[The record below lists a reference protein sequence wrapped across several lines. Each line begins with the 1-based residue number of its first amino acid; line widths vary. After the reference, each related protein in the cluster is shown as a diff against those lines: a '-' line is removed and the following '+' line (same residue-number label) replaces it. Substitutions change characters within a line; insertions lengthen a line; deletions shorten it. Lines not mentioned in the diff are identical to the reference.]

1 MGMAATQ
8 ARYLSLTARQNN
20 LEYQGQQINQERSIL
35 SQQTAEL
42 YNSLIDMKVP
52 VPPSTSDYTKVVYT
66 GVSGTNTFTIGN
78 VIPENGT
85 YIVDLEYQ
93 KIGNYISEAYTVAC
107 QDIPPYISLKDVTT
121 SLPAQSYNPKYQD
134 LSAYT
139 STDPINSGD
148 ILAFELNASTK
159 SLVINGSWP
168 NLNAGYSVYQ
178 KDTMGNYREVT
189 NLSSLS
195 ETDVTAANGYYI
207 AYKVPIPVPS
217 PVKWGTSGF
226 KLDSYSGSPTLD
238 GLSESQ
244 ILNGDYY
251 IIAGNDALYIT
262 ADVLSDTSK
271 FDKVKNDDGQVIYIP
286 KSGTNIGMKSTDA
299 GASQYTNPDSTNPHY
314 RYYIA
319 GEPCMSMEY
328 ANSMHMLGSD
338 DTFNSYIDAIK
349 NTFSSEYGNL
359 TGQDLISRVS
369 NDFDVYFTQG
379 SSGQLVPHFVRA
391 NDLLTGADVNGTKY
405 VPSYDYTPNG
415 TYTSS
420 ERTKDCMLTFDLNGR
435 ISEIKIPTK
444 WDAGGNPVEY
454 STVKLN
460 AATETDEKAYQDA
473 YNEYV
478 YKQAKYDKQQ
488 QEINAKTKV
497 IQEED
502 RTLELR
508 LRRLDT
514 ERQQITTEMDALEK
528 VIKDNID
535 KSYKTFSG

>member
-107 QDIPPYISLKDVTT
+107 QDIPPYISVQDVTT
-121 SLPAQSYNPKYQD
+121 DVTPKQY
-134 LSAYT
+134 SAYEVTGTYNTSTPPT
-139 STDPINSGD
+139 STDDIAYVLEPAQESSVIASGGWPALNTD
-148 ILAFELNASTK
+148 YKLYKKDRYGYLVKVESGTEPTKEQAEDPTNGYFIVCKGDKVHADAGSILNA
-159 SLVINGSWP
+159 
-168 NLNAGYSVYQ
+168 
-178 KDTMGNYREVT
+178 DT
-189 NLSSLS
+189 L
-195 ETDVTAANGYYI
+195 
-207 AYKVPIPVPS
+207 
-217 PVKWGTSGF
+217 
-226 KLDSYSGSPTLD
+226 YSG
-238 GLSESQ
+238 GLTAEQLTSR
-244 ILNGDYY
+244 DYY
-251 IIAGNDALYIT
+251 ILESGNVAEYIT
-262 ADVLSDTSK
+262 VNDLNNPAK
-271 FDKVKNDDGQVIYIP
+271 FTPEKNVDGQTVYKPTGSII
-286 KSGTNIGMKSTDA
+286 IGMKSTDPSA
-299 GASQYTNPDSTNPHY
+299 AQYKNPDSSNPNY
-314 RYYIA
+314 RYYVA
-319 GEPCMSMEY
+319 GEPCMSLEY
-328 ANSMHMLGSD
+328 ARSINMISSD
-338 DTFNSYIDAIK
+338 ETFDAYIDAIK
-349 NTFSSEYGNL
+349 NTYSSEYGNL
-359 TGQDLISRVS
+359 SGQELISRVS

-379 SSGQLVPHFVRA
+379 SSGELVPHFVKA
-391 NDLLTGADVNGTKY
+391 KDLITGADINGTKY
-405 VPSYDYTPNG
+405 VSSYDYTPNG

-444 WDAGGNPVEY
+444 RDASGNPLEY

-488 QEINAKTKV
+488 QEINAKTKI